1 MLLDVLETM
10 FFSGLQKNQR
20 KKTLAGQKFRTPEVR
35 VALLIAPAINCNCSI
50 KSDFLFIT
58 SKNPVPFYHAIY
70 AFRVNLHYVIT

>member
-10 FFSGLQKNQR
+10 FFSGLQKDQG

-50 KSDFLFIT
+50 KSDFLFIFT
-58 SKNPVPFYHAIY
+58 KQVKILCLFIMPYT
-70 AFRVNLHYVIT
+70 RLE

>member
-35 VALLIAPAINCNCSI
+35 VALLIAINCNCSI
-50 KSDFLFIT
+50 KSNFLFIFIKQVKILRLFIMPYT
-58 SKNPVPFYHAIY
+58 
-70 AFRVNLHYVIT
+70 RLE